1 MPYSAKASRALARE
15 SGRWLAVFAI
25 LGLAGSASASAVFRY
40 THFEHKC
47 VNGFNIV
54 KHASKTVAECA
65 VLCDA
70 NPGCYGFEYG
80 VDHGE
85 ASTTYSPEDCQL
97 SSSADTTGCTGYN
110 LDFYAKGESMLG
122 EHHHLPECGSPG
134 AGAQCACPPGTLG
147 PLGGGDGAGGACAP
161 AECGSGRSLSNRTW
175 SSVFNGVCGAAT
187 ASVVDNYGVECWD
200 QCGGVQGPCSFCG
213 IGYCCRNDAFWDD
226 TSNGCD
232 GSTGIP
238 GRWGHVCALPPHDSS
253 ESDAIEVYLGSEESY
268 VDGVQRPWPS
278 GIFAFNNSHFNL
290 ARACTGDE
298 VPPEAFNSANEVV
311 LRSQGRRIHRCPVA
325 TSVMYNYNG
334 VRREPERAI
343 DVRAAFAEPLSS
355 CDWWQRPRLDMR
367 MCTWQGEI
375 ASAWWGSPDTQS
387 GTWMPGETQQWLR
400 IDLQASE
407 SVAVIRVWASIQSDA
422 VYAMQRMNGAT
433 VEVGDSDLVGNNRVC
448 ATIAG
453 MVYTY
458 VDVQCP
464 PGTMGRYVIVAQA
477 AGFTDYFE
485 IGEVEVF
492 GKYFNLARACS
503 TPDMACETFG
513 NTMPVSGASG
523 AVRGNDGNYDT
534 LIHSDVVDFPAGD
547 GAHWWRVD
555 LETIQDIAVVRVHN
569 RRYNRITLSYCCIK
583 LERHAATRYR

>member
-147 PLGGGDGAGGACAP
+147 PLGGGDGAGGPCAP

-238 GRWGHVCALPPHDSS
+238 GRWGHVHFPLMILLRAMRLRCTLDPKNRTLMEFSALGP
-253 ESDAIEVYLGSEESY
+253 AGYLRLTTPTSISQEHARVMRSHQKPSTRQMRWSY
-268 VDGVQRPWPS
+268 GP
-278 GIFAFNNSHFNL
+278 
-290 ARACTGDE
+290 
-298 VPPEAFNSANEVV
+298 
-311 LRSQGRRIHRCPVA
+311 
-325 TSVMYNYNG
+325 
-334 VRREPERAI
+334 
-343 DVRAAFAEPLSS
+343 RAAESIAAPL
-355 CDWWQRPRLDMR
+355 
-367 MCTWQGEI
+367 
-375 ASAWWGSPDTQS
+375 
-387 GTWMPGETQQWLR
+387 QQ
-400 IDLQASE
+400 A
-407 SVAVIRVWASIQSDA
+407 
-422 VYAMQRMNGAT
+422 
-433 VEVGDSDLVGNNRVC
+433 
-448 ATIAG
+448 
-453 MVYTY
+453 
-458 VDVQCP
+458 
-464 PGTMGRYVIVAQA
+464 
-477 AGFTDYFE
+477 
-485 IGEVEVF
+485 
-492 GKYFNLARACS
+492 
-503 TPDMACETFG
+503 
-513 NTMPVSGASG
+513 
-523 AVRGNDGNYDT
+523 
-534 LIHSDVVDFPAGD
+534 
-547 GAHWWRVD
+547 
-555 LETIQDIAVVRVHN
+555 
-569 RRYNRITLSYCCIK
+569 
-583 LERHAATRYR
+583 